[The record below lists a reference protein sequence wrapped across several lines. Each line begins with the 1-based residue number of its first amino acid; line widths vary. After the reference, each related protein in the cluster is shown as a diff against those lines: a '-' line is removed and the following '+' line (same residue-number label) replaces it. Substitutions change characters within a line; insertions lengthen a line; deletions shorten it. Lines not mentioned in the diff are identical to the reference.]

1 VERRSRFLT
10 SHRRWKSLTLDPE
23 MFAAQPESFGGDQR
37 QWSFGR
43 VQVNVDVGQID
54 PASLADGGQC
64 LPAMDMRRR
73 WSEHSLHQ
81 LMIDQVALM
90 SGQLLT
96 LSWCLWKRPRTP
108 PVPDPPD
115 IRN

>member
-1 VERRSRFLT
+1 
-10 SHRRWKSLTLDPE
+10 
-23 MFAAQPESFGGDQR
+23 MFATQPESFGGDQR

-64 LPAMDMRRR
+64 LPAKDMRRR

-81 LMIDQVALM
+81 LMIDQVAYLKLVPLEAATN
-90 SGQLLT
+90 SSSPGSSRHSKLT
-96 LSWCLWKRPRTP
+96 LKYSELVICVGTIIGYYSDRCRL
-108 PVPDPPD
+108 
-115 IRN
+115 